1 MPLSSAHR
9 AAVAEFIGI
18 TGATEKVAQRFL
30 KSSSYRMDEA
40 VDSRSTEL
48 DAHFPSTVWSLS
60 KSHNPPLFP
69 SGISIP
75 LISQSLRIRYNTGTM
90 SHDWYT
96 GRFTYGQRGPDFFY
110 SSGASGG
117 SAPSVSR
124 ESSLQKQFESLRD
137 AQDEK
142 DKMGPDSTMK
152 YLETIGVNLEDASM
166 FIVIEI
172 VKAETIG
179 EIKKDGF
186 VSGWA
191 EAGVDGS
198 IASQKKHVSNL
209 VAKLSWDKDLFKKV
223 AKHAFVAGKEPDQR
237 ALALD
242 NALLYWTM
250 LFAPPGRPWY
260 LREKWPRTVSRDM
273 WNQTLLFA
281 EKSSDD
287 ESLSFWNPEASW
299 PNVIDDFVA
308 WFKANRSQDGA
319 MEVDQSA

>member
-1 MPLSSAHR
+1 M
-9 AAVAEFIGI
+9 
-18 TGATEKVAQRFL
+18 
-30 KSSSYRMDEA
+30 
-40 VDSRSTEL
+40 
-48 DAHFPSTVWSLS
+48 
-60 KSHNPPLFP
+60 SHN
-69 SGISIP
+69 
-75 LISQSLRIRYNTGTM
+75 RY
-90 SHDWYT
+90 
-96 GRFTYGQRGPDFFY
+96 Y

-124 ESSLQKQFESLRD
+124 ETSLLKQFESLRD
-137 AQDEK
+137 KQDEK
-142 DKMGPDSTMK
+142 DKIGPDNTMK
-152 YLETIGVNLEDASM
+152 YLETVGVNLEDASM
-166 FIVIEI
+166 FIVLEI

-191 EAGVDGS
+191 DAGVDGN
-198 IASQKKHVSNL
+198 IASQKKYVSNL
-209 VAKLSWDKDLFKKV
+209 VTKLSKDKELFKKV

-242 NALLYWTM
+242 NAILYWTM

-281 EKSSDD
+281 EKSSED

-308 WFKANRSQDGA
+308 WFKAKRSQDGA

>member
-1 MPLSSAHR
+1 MSR
-9 AAVAEFIGI
+9 
-18 TGATEKVAQRFL
+18 
-30 KSSSYRMDEA
+30 YRY
-40 VDSRSTEL
+40 
-48 DAHFPSTVWSLS
+48 
-60 KSHNPPLFP
+60 PP
-69 SGISIP
+69 
-75 LISQSLRIRYNTGTM
+75 
-90 SHDWYT
+90 YT
-96 GRFTYGQRGPDFFY
+96 GPFGLRQLGPALFY
-110 SSGASGG
+110 ASGASGV
-117 SAPSVSR
+117 SAPGVSR

-137 AQDEK
+137 AQDDK
-142 DKMGPDSTMK
+142 DKIGTDNTMK
-152 YLETIGVNLEDASM
+152 YFESIGVNLEDASM
-166 FIVIEI
+166 FIALEI

-198 IASQKKHVSNL
+198 VASQKKHVSSL
-209 VAKLSWDKDLFKKV
+209 IPKLSKDKELFKKV
-223 AKHAFVAGKEPDQR
+223 AKYAFVAGKEPDQR
-237 ALALD
+237 ALSLD
-242 NALLYWTM
+242 NAVLYWTL
-250 LFAPPGRPWY
+250 LFAPPGRPWVGKQTGMDFFPLWTQY